1 MSSNRIFNRVCCLQA
16 RVRHLPHRPI
26 RVRPLGGDG
35 RRHYV
40 DRRVS
45 EWRKTPQR
53 ELIVD
58 LPVPLLFT
66 SDRST
71 MNTGL
76 TSTGVDT
83 DGQGPWR
90 GFCTFHQCYLTYL
103 RSFAG
108 NPSTSRSVFKYQSR
122 SSQELMSHHSSC
134 SLLYRSVQKIEE

>member
-58 LPVPLLFT
+58 LPV
-66 SDRST
+66 SDAPDK
-71 MNTGL
+71 
-76 TSTGVDT
+76 GVPEDVEELE
-83 DGQGPWR
+83 QQQR
-90 GFCTFHQCYLTYL
+90 GEDLVLH
-103 RSFAG
+103 
-108 NPSTSRSVFKYQSR
+108 P
-122 SSQELMSHHSSC
+122 
-134 SLLYRSVQKIEE
+134 